1 MNEKTLKEIN
11 DVMEK
16 FHQLEEQKRNP
27 SKQGMIKALLEA
39 KAVASAEIS
48 ALETSQGDTVVT
60 PAYQI
65 SDEKLYW
72 KLTQYQQ
79 GLINHCIN
87 KYGEET
93 VKKYLENL
101 QNQIKGQFPNG
112 NYPYG

>member
-1 MNEKTLKEIN
+1 MDEKTLKEMY
-11 DVMEK
+11 DVLDK
-16 FHQLEEQKRNP
+16 YRQLEEQKKNP

-39 KAVASAEIS
+39 KAVAHAEIS
-48 ALETSQGDTVVT
+48 ALETSQGDTVII

-79 GLINHCIN
+79 GLLNHCIN

-93 VKKYLENL
+93 
-101 QNQIKGQFPNG
+101 IKEFLKQRMN
-112 NYPYG
+112 

>member
-1 MNEKTLKEIN
+1 MDEKKLKEMY
-11 DVMEK
+11 DVLDK
-16 FHQLEEQKRNP
+16 YRQLEEQKKNP
-27 SKQGMIKALLEA
+27 SKDGMIKALLDA
-39 KAVASAEIS
+39 RNVAPGEII

-79 GLINHCIN
+79 GLFKHCIN

-93 VKKYLENL
+93 VKKMLEQML
-101 QNQIKGQFPNG
+101 NQ
-112 NYPYG
+112 

>member
-1 MNEKTLKEIN
+1 MDEKTLKEMY
-11 DVMEK
+11 DVLDK
-16 FHQLEEQKRNP
+16 YRQLEEQKKIP

-39 KAVASAEIS
+39 KAVAPAEIS
-48 ALETSQGDTVVT
+48 ALETSQGDTVGT

-93 VKKYLENL
+93 VKEFLKQSLN
-101 QNQIKGQFPNG
+101 
-112 NYPYG
+112 